1 MAKWNNIDIL
11 KLSLTKGL
19 NSKKQQFIM
28 NLHDDYEEFRAS
40 YKEQIELPFIENW
53 EKEQKDVDL
62 RADTQ
67 LEIYEK
73 NNIKMVTLFDDN
85 YPALLKQ
92 ISQPPILLFVKG
104 ELQNG
109 DSTAIAIVGTRKCTT
124 YGRLAAE
131 NYATHFARNN
141 IIVVSGLAFGID
153 SYSHMAAVKAGGITY
168 AVIAGGIDTYS
179 QPEQLKKAEK
189 IIDTGGALISHFH
202 CGVFSLPPL
211 FLQRN
216 RIISGISTAT
226 VVIESAERG
235 GSLNTARFAGD
246 ESRDVFA
253 VPGAITSERSRG
265 TNELIKKGG
274 AIITLKPDDV
284 LEHLGLIQTS
294 LSLSEK
300 QPNLKSK
307 EEKLIWDAV
316 SMEPIHIDDLA
327 DKTELEIS
335 KLLVVLLEMEFS
347 GLLRQLPGKNYIRE
361 H

>member
-1 MAKWNNIDIL
+1 M
-11 KLSLTKGL
+11 KGI
-19 NSKKQQFIM
+19 NSKNQQKIIATYDNFEDFRTAFKDQISLAFAGDLE
-28 NLHDDYEEFRAS
+28 NLNTDIH
-40 YKEQIELPFIENW
+40 I
-53 EKEQKDVDL
+53 
-62 RADTQ
+62 RADNQ
-67 LEIYEK
+67 LEICEK
-73 NNIKMVTLFDDN
+73 NNIKMVTLFDDK

-92 ISQPPILLFVKG
+92 ISQPPVILFYKG

-109 DSTAIAIVGTRKCTT
+109 DSTAIAIVGTRACTT

-131 NYATHFARNN
+131 NYATHFVRNN

-153 SYSHMAAVKAGGITY
+153 SYSHIAAIKAGGITY
-168 AVIAGGIDTYS
+168 AVIAGGIDTFA
-179 QPEQLKKAEK
+179 QPDQLKKAEK

-226 VVIESAERG
+226 VVIESAQRG

-294 LSLSEK
+294 LSLSDK

-307 EEKLIWDAV
+307 EEKLVWGAV

-347 GLLRQLPGKNYIRE
+347 GLLRQLPGKNYVRE

>member
-1 MAKWNNIDIL
+1 M
-11 KLSLTKGL
+11 KGI
-19 NSKKQQFIM
+19 NSKNQQKIIATY
-28 NLHDDYEEFRAS
+28 DDFEDFRTAF
-40 YKEQIELPFIENW
+40 KDQIPLTFAGDLDNQNNDIY
-53 EKEQKDVDL
+53 L
-62 RADTQ
+62 RADNQ
-67 LEIYEK
+67 LEICEK
-73 NNIKMVTLFDDN
+73 NNIQMVTLFDDK

-92 ISQPPILLFVKG
+92 ISQPPMILFYKG

-109 DSTAIAIVGTRKCTT
+109 DSTAIAIVGTRACTT
-124 YGRLAAE
+124 YGRLVAE

-153 SYSHMAAVKAGGITY
+153 SYSHIAAIKASGITY
-168 AVIAGGIDTYS
+168 AVIAGGIDTFA
-179 QPEQLKKAEK
+179 QPDQLKKAEK

-226 VVIESAERG
+226 VVIESAQRG

-307 EEKLIWDAV
+307 EEKLVWDAV